1 MSAVG
6 HLSNAA
12 LADFFTDDYDGGA
25 AFVMLAHLSENNNH
39 PELARTCAEKRWN
52 RAAACWPSNALR
64 LALQDIPT
72 ETITL

>member
-6 HLSNAA
+6 HLSNHA
-12 LADFFTDDYDGGA
+12 LAEFFADGYDGGA

-39 PELARTCAEKRWN
+39 PELARTCAE
-52 RAAACWPSNALR
+52 RALEPRRSLLATNTLR
-64 LALQDIPT
+64 LALQNIPT